1 VIDMG
6 ILSWIVWGLFV
17 GAAARLLLPGR
28 QRLGIALTIVFGVA
42 GSILGGLLATQV
54 LDIGDANDFDFGSF
68 VIAVLVSLALIAV
81 YDKVDRDA
89 EKRREKREKRA
100 ARR

>member
-1 VIDMG
+1 MG

-28 QRLGIALTIVFGVA
+28 QRLGIALTIVFGA
-42 GSILGGLLATQV
+42 TGSVLGGLLATQV
-54 LDIGDANDFDFGSF
+54 LGIGEANDFDLGSF
-68 VIAVLVSLALIAV
+68 VIAVLVSVALIAA
-81 YDKVDRDA
+81 YDRVDRDA
-89 EKRREKREKRA
+89 ERRRDKRERKA

>member
-1 VIDMG
+1 MNGMG

-28 QRLGIALTIVFGVA
+28 QRLGFALTIVFGVA

-54 LDIGDANDFDFGSF
+54 LGIGDTDDFDFGSF
-68 VIAVLVSLALIAV
+68 VIAVLVSVALIAA
-81 YDKVDRDA
+81 YEKVDRDA
-89 EKRREKREKRA
+89 EKRRDKRERRA